1 LTRQETRT
9 VFDLPGL
16 RRHVPLA
23 IVLGVDS
30 IGTGISG
37 PLLLLFLT
45 RVADIPLP
53 QAGLTLSATFGVALV
68 VPAVVGQLVHRLG
81 GRNVLI
87 GAQVLQAAGLAGLFF
102 ARELPAIAAFALVA
116 AIGQRTFWSSV
127 FSVVADASDSGPADD
142 KDRWFAF
149 TNMVQNT
156 GFALGALAAGGLLLI
171 PGDLP
176 YLLAVGTNAVCF
188 AVSALLLLGDRSGRT
203 DGSSGANGSS
213 GADESSRADESSAT
227 AASAV
232 PHRTHR
238 IPTWP
243 YLGLIGVGAL
253 FAFCSTILGSGL
265 GLYVVDGLAAP
276 ASIVG
281 PLLAINTVLNAVG
294 QAPAVRLTRRYSRVR
309 VMVVAGLVWSVWGL
323 CTAALGLAPAAVVV
337 PGLVLSVLVYST
349 AELLHGPRSIAY
361 AADAA
366 PPGQR
371 STYLSWFQYSFAVA
385 NVAAPGVFAA
395 TFSVDPG
402 LPWIVTSAVALVACM
417 GLVLVART
425 LPPQPARP

>member
-1 LTRQETRT
+1 M
-9 VFDLPGL
+9 FDLPGL

-23 IVLGVDS
+23 VALGVDS

-53 QAGLTLSATFGVALV
+53 QAGLTLSATYGVALV
-68 VPAVVGQLVHRLG
+68 VPAIVGQIVHRFG

-87 GAQVLQAAGLAGLFF
+87 AAQVLQAAGLAGLFF

-116 AIGQRTFWSSV
+116 AIGQRAFWSSV

-156 GFALGALAAGGLLLI
+156 GFALGALTAGGLLLI

-176 YLLAVGTNAVCF
+176 YLLAIGTNAVCF
-188 AVSALLLLGDRSGRT
+188 AASALLLLGDRSGRPEGQADRSADT
-203 DGSSGANGSS
+203 AGEADGPSP
-213 GADESSRADESSAT
+213 SA
-227 AASAV
+227 APAG
-232 PHRTHR
+232 PHRAHR
-238 IPTWP
+238 IPSWP

-265 GLYVVDGLAAP
+265 GLYVVDGLSAP
-276 ASIVG
+276 AAIVG
-281 PLLAINTVLNAVG
+281 PLLATNTVLNAIG

-309 VMVVAGLVWSVWGL
+309 VMVAAGLVWAVWGL
-323 CTAALGLAPAAVVV
+323 CTAALGLAPATVVV
-337 PGLVLSVLVYST
+337 PGLVLSVLVYSA

-371 STYLSWFQYSFAVA
+371 STYLSWFQYSFAIA

-395 TFSVDPG
+395 TFSVTPA
-402 LPWIVTSAVALVACM
+402 LPWIVTSAVALIACM

-425 LPPQPARP
+425 LPQQPPRP

>member
-1 LTRQETRT
+1 

-23 IVLGVDS
+23 VALGVDS

-53 QAGLTLSATFGVALV
+53 QAGLTLSATFAVALV
-68 VPAVVGQLVHRLG
+68 VPALVGQVVTRLG
-81 GRNVLI
+81 GRNVLLA
-87 GAQVLQAAGLAGLFF
+87 AQVLQAVGLSGLLV
-102 ARELPAIAAFALVA
+102 ARDLPAVAACTLVA
-116 AIGQRTFWSSV
+116 AIGQRAFWSSV
-127 FSVVADASDSGPADD
+127 FAVIADASDSGPADD
-142 KDRWFAF
+142 KDRWFAL

-156 GFALGALAAGGLLLI
+156 GYALGALTAGALLLI

-176 YLLAVGTNAVCF
+176 YLLAVGTNAACF
-188 AVSALLLLGDRSGRT
+188 AISALLLLSYRP
-203 DGSSGANGSS
+203 
-213 GADESSRADESSAT
+213 SRPDPAGTPAAT
-227 AASAV
+227 PAGPPAAPPRA
-232 PHRTHR
+232 HR
-238 IPTWP
+238 IPSLP

-265 GLYVVDGLAAP
+265 GVYVVDGLAGP
-276 ASIVG
+276 AAVVG
-281 PLLAINTVLNAVG
+281 PLLAVNTVLSAFG

-309 VMVVAGLVWSVWGL
+309 VMVVAGLIWCVWGL
-323 CTAALGLAPAAVVV
+323 YTAALGIAAPATLIV
-337 PGLVLSVLVYST
+337 PGLVLSVLVYSV

-371 STYLSWFQYSFAVA
+371 STYLSWFQYSFAIA
-385 NVAAPGVFAA
+385 NIAAPGVFAA
-395 TFSVDPG
+395 SFTVDPG
-402 LPWIVTSAVALVACM
+402 LPWVITSVVALVACA
-417 GLVLVART
+417 GLVLVARA
-425 LPPQPARP
+425 LPPQARRP